1 MVKGEGDNVTVTSA
15 SAVRSEQPGYLN
27 VDQERPPY
35 LWAAL
40 TAFVVL
46 AIYLATL
53 APTTAFWDTS
63 EYIAAAKVLGIPH
76 PPGNPLFVILAHTF
90 GLLPLA
96 ASYAVRINLFAAV
109 TSAASAGLWFLVA
122 ERWLRGIV
130 APRWARYAAAFG
142 GVLVGATSWTV
153 WNQSTVNEKVYTVSL
168 LSIALVMWLVVR
180 WGDDEPGTHRDRWL
194 VLIAYVLAL
203 TSTNHLMGVLALP
216 ALIVYVL
223 WTDWRTVL
231 RPWAIVTFFA
241 LLLALTGQGMAIF
254 LALEH
259 AFTGE
264 WRSSVPTDVTG
275 LILTVLMLNV
285 VGFAVYKNWR
295 DPLVYLG
302 LTAVVVGISLN
313 YFWLPL
319 RAGQYPP
326 INEGEPVGFL
336 SQSLQDVLNRVQYG
350 KPPLSQRQA
359 TFGAQLANFWQYFSW
374 QFARDWGQLGR
385 VATGL
390 FTVLGLTG
398 LWELWKR
405 DRRAGIACVALLATL
420 SLGLVYYMNFKY
432 GFSQYPGEPSLPR
445 EVRERDYFFVGSFA
459 VYGAFV
465 ALGLGAVMRTVV
477 EFLRDRGTPVSRW
490 AMASPVLALAL
501 IPLLGNHVTA
511 SRAHETIPR
520 DFAYDILQSVE
531 PYGILITA
539 GDNDTFPLWYAQEVE
554 GIRRDVTLANLS
566 LMNTRWHLR
575 QLRRRETPAFDPSR
589 AASLWKPTEEPGLP
603 LTDSADAANKASDK
617 WPRPTEPVFSL
628 TQAQLDSLPEAMQVP
643 AKGGIA
649 FDSLRLDFGQDVLML
664 QDLASIFLIR
674 DNLGKRPVYFSW
686 SDGGYPD
693 QTLGLS
699 PYLVSQGF
707 VRKLMSRPVV
717 PNDSIV
723 LNPSLGYLDVPRT
736 EKLLWDV
743 YHWRSAAR
751 PRPRGWVDQPSGS
764 ILQLY
769 AVVYGGAAKSLA
781 AAGQKAEAARA
792 DSVANAVSRSLG
804 RENQF

>member
-1 MVKGEGDNVTVTSA
+1 VRGERPD
-15 SAVRSEQPGYLN
+15 VRSKTSEVRGETLE
-27 VDQERPPY
+27 VRGEKPPY
-35 LWAAL
+35 LWAAA
-40 TAFVVL
+40 TAVVVFL
-46 AIYLATL
+46 IYLATL

-76 PPGNPLFVILAHTF
+76 PPGNPLFVIMAHTF

-96 ASYAVRINLFAAV
+96 ASYAVRINLFAAA

-130 APRWARYAAAFG
+130 PLRWARYAAAFS

-216 ALIVYVL
+216 ALAVYVL

-231 RPWAIVTFFA
+231 RPWAIVTFYA
-241 LLLALTGQGMAIF
+241 LLLAITGQWITMLNGDIPGVA
-254 LALEH
+254 
-259 AFTGE
+259 
-264 WRSSVPTDVTG
+264 
-275 LILTVLMLNV
+275 LILVTLLVLGYALW
-285 VGFAVYKNWR
+285 KTPK

-302 LTAVVVGISLN
+302 LAAVVVGISLN

-319 RAGQYPP
+319 RAAQFPA

-336 SQSLQDVLNRVQYG
+336 SRSLQDVLNRVQYG

-359 TFGAQLANFWQYFSW
+359 SFGAQLANFWQYFTW
-374 QFARDWGQLGR
+374 QFARDWGRWGAA
-385 VATGL
+385 ATGVFAL
-390 FTVLGLTG
+390 LGLTG
-398 LWELWKR
+398 LWELWKK
-405 DRRAGIACVALLATL
+405 DRRAGIAGIALLATL

-459 VYGAFV
+459 IYGAFV
-465 ALGLGAVMRTVV
+465 AVGFGAVMRGIV
-477 EFLRDRGTPVSRW
+477 EFFRDRGTIASRW
-490 AMASPVLALAL
+490 AMATPILALAL
-501 IPLLGNHVTA
+501 VPLLGNRITA

-575 QLRRRETPAFDPSR
+575 QLRRRETPLFDPSK
-589 AASLWKPTEEPGLP
+589 AAALWKPQEEPGVP
-603 LTDSADAANKASDK
+603 LTDSAAASTKAGSL
-617 WPRPTEPVFSL
+617 WQRPKEPVFSL
-628 TQAQLDSLPEAMQVP
+628 TEAQLDSLPEAMQVP
-643 AKGGIA
+643 DKGGVTFGGIKIE
-649 FDSLRLDFGQDVLML
+649 FGQDVLML

-674 DNLGKRPVYFSW
+674 DNLGDRPVYFSW

-707 VRKLMSRPVV
+707 VRKLMPKPVV
-717 PNDSIV
+717 PSDSIV
-723 LNPSLGYLDVPRT
+723 LNPSLGYLDLPRT

-743 YHWRSAAR
+743 YHWKAAAR
-751 PRPRGWVDQPSGS
+751 ERPRGWVDQPSGS

-769 AVVYGGAAKSLA
+769 AVVYGGAAKSLQS
-781 AAGQKAEAARA
+781 AGQKAEAARA
-792 DSVANAVSRSLG
+792 DSVANAVSQSLG
-804 RENQF
+804 RGQPF

>member
-1 MVKGEGDNVTVTSA
+1 MTTDRES
-15 SAVRSEQPGYLN
+15 
-27 VDQERPPY
+27 PPY
-35 LWAAL
+35 LWALL
-40 TAFVVL
+40 TALVVF

-109 TSAASAGLWFLVA
+109 TSAAAAGLWFLVA

-130 APRWARYAAAFG
+130 PQRWPRYAAAFA

-153 WNQSTVNEKVYTVSL
+153 WNQSTVNEKVYTLSL
-168 LSIALVMWLVVR
+168 LSMALVMWLVVR

-216 ALIVYVL
+216 ALAVYVL

-231 RPWAIVTFFA
+231 RPWAIVTFYA
-241 LLLALTGQGMAIF
+241 LLLA
-254 LALEH
+254 
-259 AFTGE
+259 
-264 WRSSVPTDVTG
+264 VTG
-275 LILTVLMLNV
+275 KWIAMLHGGTVGIALLLLSL
-285 VGFAVYKNWR
+285 AIIAYALWRTPR

-302 LTAVVVGISLN
+302 LAAVVVGISLN
-313 YFWLPL
+313 YLWLPL
-319 RAGQYPP
+319 RAAQYPP

-336 SQSLQDVLNRVQYG
+336 SQALQDVLNRVQYG

-359 TFGAQLANFWQYFSW
+359 SFTAQLANFWQYFSW
-374 QFARDWGQLGR
+374 QFARDWGR
-385 VATGL
+385 VGAAATGL

-405 DRRAGIACVALLATL
+405 DRRAGIAGVALLATL

-465 ALGLGAVMRTVV
+465 ALGFGAVMRRIV
-477 EFLRDRGTPVSRW
+477 EFLGDSGTSTTRW
-490 AMASPVLALAL
+490 AMASPILALAL
-501 IPLLGNHVTA
+501 IPLLGNRITA
-511 SRAHETIPR
+511 SRAHETTPR

-575 QLRRRETPAFDPSR
+575 QLRRRQTPQFDPSQAAALWK
-589 AASLWKPTEEPGLP
+589 AASVTPWRHPDT
-603 LTDSADAANKASDK
+603 
-617 WPRPTEPVFSL
+617 PVFSL
-628 TQAQLDSLPEAMQVP
+628 TEAQLDSLPEAMQVP
-643 AKGGIA
+643 AQGGVA
-649 FDSLRLDFGQDVLML
+649 FDSLRIDFGQQDVLML
-664 QDLASIFLIR
+664 QDLATIFLIR

-707 VRKLMSRPVV
+707 VRKLMPRPVV
-717 PNDSIV
+717 ANDSIV
-723 LNPSLGYLDVPRT
+723 LNPTLGYLNLPRT

-743 YHWRSAAR
+743 YHWKSAAR
-751 PRPRGWVDQPSGS
+751 ERPRGWVDQPSGS

-769 AVVYGGAAKSLA
+769 AVVYGGASKTFA
-781 AAGQKAEAARA
+781 AAGQSAQAARA
-792 DSVANAVSRSLG
+792 DSVANAVTRNLNRGSP
-804 RENQF
+804 F